1 MASAPDGTGSEYCFG
16 CNRLWNRE
24 QMGHFKTC
32 QECRDRRNNHH
43 RRIRTQTV
51 ASNPSLS
58 VSPAHTA
65 ESIVSRSENAEP
77 IHAEHNTGVIPEIPD
92 TGNTAP
98 PLVPNMEPIAPHHNL
113 HIEILQK
120 FASTQNQM
128 QLATCFVC
136 NESHLNSIQHPL
148 PISYLTSIREE
159 FNLRNRD
166 IQKAC
171 NRCYNQILNQT
182 KYRGIPVFS
191 KLNDMDPGEIPS
203 ILKDLGDLT
212 PIECMLLARVHP
224 IVKVYRVRGEQWKMG
239 SAHIINFFQDVTVPF
254 RTIPRLLLEVPIVIV
269 RKTHQW
275 LPLYKDFKVSIPHL
289 QSWIQFL
296 KQSNRYYLDV
306 EVDNLALSQISEL
319 LQEGSIQATY
329 VSEEPEGFN
338 SFADMNEVHQ
348 GPVTLDAGIE
358 PDNQAEVPDIPQSTV
373 PRLESSED
381 ELSIL

>member
-1 MASAPDGTGSEYCFG
+1 MASAPDGTGSEYCSG
-16 CNRLWNRE
+16 CNRLRNRE
-24 QMGHFKTC
+24 QMGRFKTL
-32 QECRDRRNNHH
+32 
-43 RRIRTQTV
+43 

-77 IHAEHNTGVIPEIPD
+77 IHAEHNTGVIPELPD

-98 PLVPNMEPIAPHHNL
+98 PLVPNTEPIAPHHNL

-128 QLATCFVC
+128 LLATCF
-136 NESHLNSIQHPL
+136 HPL

-171 NRCYNQILNQT
+171 NCCYNQILNQI

-212 PIECMLLARVHP
+212 PIECMLLAHVHP
-224 IVKVYRVRGEQWKMG
+224 IVKVYQVRGEQWKMG
-239 SAHIINFFQDVTVPF
+239 SAHVINFFQDVTVPF
-254 RTIPRLLLEVPIVIV
+254 RTIPRLPLEVPIAI
-269 RKTHQW
+269 
-275 LPLYKDFKVSIPHL
+275 
-289 QSWIQFL
+289 
-296 KQSNRYYLDV
+296 
-306 EVDNLALSQISEL
+306 VDNFALSQISEL

-338 SFADMNEVHQ
+338 SFADTNEVHQ
-348 GPVTLDAGIE
+348 GPVSLDAGIE
-358 PDNQAEVPDIPQSTV
+358 PDNQAEVPDIPQSAV

-381 ELSIL
+381 ELSFL

>member
-1 MASAPDGTGSEYCFG
+1 MASAPDGTGSQCCSG
-16 CNRLWNRE
+16 CNRLRNRE
-24 QMGHFKTC
+24 QMGRFKTC
-32 QECRDRRNNHH
+32 QECRDRQNNH
-43 RRIRTQTV
+43 RRCIRTQTV

-58 VSPAHTA
+58 VSPAHRA
-65 ESIVSRSENAEP
+65 EPIVSRSENAEP
-77 IHAEHNTGVIPEIPD
+77 IHTERNTGVIPELPD

-98 PLVPNMEPIAPHHNL
+98 PLVPNTEPIALRHNL

-128 QLATCFVC
+128 QLATCFMC

-148 PISYLTSIREE
+148 PIGYLTSIREE

-166 IQKAC
+166 IQKAF
-171 NRCYNQILNQT
+171 
-182 KYRGIPVFS
+182 FS

-203 ILKDLGDLT
+203 ILKDLGELT

-239 SAHIINFFQDVTVPF
+239 SAHVINFFQDVTVPF
-254 RTIPRLLLEVPIVIV
+254 RTIPRLPLEV
-269 RKTHQW
+269 
-275 LPLYKDFKVSIPHL
+275 
-289 QSWIQFL
+289 L
-296 KQSNRYYLDV
+296 KAI
-306 EVDNLALSQISEL
+306 VDNFALSQISEL

-338 SFADMNEVHQ
+338 SFADTNEVHQ
-348 GPVTLDAGIE
+348 GPVSLDASIE
-358 PDNQAEVPDIPQSTV
+358 PDNQAEVPDIPQSAV

-381 ELSIL
+381 ELSILRNILMSRGGSV

>member
-1 MASAPDGTGSEYCFG
+1 MASAPDGTGSEYCSG
-16 CNRLWNRE
+16 CNRLRNRE
-24 QMGHFKTC
+24 QMGRFKTC
-32 QECRDRRNNHH
+32 QECRDRRNNHR

-77 IHAEHNTGVIPEIPD
+77 IHTERNTGVIPELPD

-98 PLVPNMEPIAPHHNL
+98 PLVQNTEPIAPRHNL

-128 QLATCFVC
+128 QLATCF
-136 NESHLNSIQHPL
+136 HPL

-212 PIECMLLARVHP
+212 PIECMLLARVHL
-224 IVKVYRVRGEQWKMG
+224 IVKVYRVD
-239 SAHIINFFQDVTVPF
+239 NF
-254 RTIPRLLLEVPIVIV
+254 
-269 RKTHQW
+269 
-275 LPLYKDFKVSIPHL
+275 
-289 QSWIQFL
+289 
-296 KQSNRYYLDV
+296 
-306 EVDNLALSQISEL
+306 ALSQISEL

-338 SFADMNEVHQ
+338 SFADTNEVHQ
-348 GPVTLDAGIE
+348 GPVSLDASIE
-358 PDNQAEVPDIPQSTV
+358 PDNQAEVPDIPQSAV

-381 ELSIL
+381 ELSILRNILMSCGWSVQPDLQRPILSQVSQEGDPRQQDPLQMESPTPAQRV